1 MHGISAKLLP
11 EDFGVLLFGEY
22 EDLIVL
28 MLPGHRVPVARKG
41 KFALLALLTLRDLI
55 VSTFDTRL
63 RLKEPQ
69 PKQEADE
76 HDELL

>member
-1 MHGISAKLLP
+1 MARSA
-11 EDFGVLLFGEY
+11 
-22 EDLIVL
+22 DLTIVADVCRG
-28 MLPGHRVPVARKG
+28 LPGAVED
-41 KFALLALLTLRDLI
+41 ALLTLRDLI

-63 RLKEPQ
+63 GLKEPQ